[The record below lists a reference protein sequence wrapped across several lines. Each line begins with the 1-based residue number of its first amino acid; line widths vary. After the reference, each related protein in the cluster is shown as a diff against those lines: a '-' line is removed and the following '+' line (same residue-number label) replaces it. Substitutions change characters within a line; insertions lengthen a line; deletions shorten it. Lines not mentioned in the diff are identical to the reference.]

1 MSWHPTATIETLK
14 QRANIIAKIRAFFA
28 TRGVLEVDTP
38 LLSHASVTDLHL
50 HSFETKYLLSD
61 AGQTETLYLQTS
73 PEYAMK
79 RLLAAGS
86 GAIYQI
92 CKSFRNNGETG
103 RFHNPEFTML
113 EWYRPGFDHH
123 KLMDEMNELLKQI
136 LECNDAERLTYHEIF
151 QRYFNINPHTAS
163 IEELKNLA
171 IKSGISIDHLSLSQR
186 DDWLMLLMS
195 HVIEPQLGLKQPTF
209 IYDFPATQA
218 ALAKIR
224 QDNPP
229 VAERFEVYIQGIELA
244 NGFHELSDSNEQRQR
259 FINDLQKRCENNYS
273 AVPVDENL
281 LAALQHGLP
290 DCAGVALGIDR
301 LIMLAL
307 KQDNIKEI
315 ISFPV
320 QRA

>member
-1 MSWHPTATIETLK
+1 MSWQPTATIETLK
-14 QRANIIAKIRAFFA
+14 QRANIITKIRNFFA
-28 TRGVLEVDTP
+28 EREVLEVDTP

-50 HSFETKYLLSD
+50 HSFETRYSLSD

-79 RLLAAGS
+79 RLLAANS
-86 GAIYQI
+86 GPIYQI
-92 CKSFRNNGETG
+92 CKAFRNNGETG

-123 KLMDEMNELLKQI
+123 KLMDEMNELLKLI
-136 LECNDAERLTYHEIF
+136 LECKDAERLTYTDIF
-151 QRYFNINPHTAS
+151 QRHFDINPHTAS
-163 IEELKNLA
+163 VDELKSLA
-171 IKSGISIDHLSLSQR
+171 INSGLSIEHLTLTQR

-195 HVIEPQLGLKQPTF
+195 HVIEPHLGIQQPTF

-229 VAERFEVYIQGIELA
+229 VAERFEVYIQGVELA
-244 NGFHELSDSNEQRQR
+244 NGFNELSDTKEQRQR
-259 FINDLQKRCENNYS
+259 FINDLQKRRENNYP
-273 AVPVDENL
+273 AVPIDENL
-281 LAALQHGLP
+281 LAALDNGFP
-290 DCAGVALGIDR
+290 NCAGVALGIDR
-301 LIMLAL
+301 LVMLAL
-307 KQDNIKEI
+307 KKDKIDDVI
-315 ISFPV
+315 AFPV